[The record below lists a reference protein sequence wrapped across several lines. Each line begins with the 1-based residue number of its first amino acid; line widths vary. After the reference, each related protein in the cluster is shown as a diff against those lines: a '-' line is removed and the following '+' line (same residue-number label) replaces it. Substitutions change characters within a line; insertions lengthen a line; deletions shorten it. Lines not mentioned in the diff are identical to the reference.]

1 MNTNR
6 IGALSE
12 QRIICYFLEKGLDVF
27 DSCQCT
33 GPVDL
38 ITFDP
43 TTGEIKC
50 WEVKSENFRL
60 TGPKKGCRIARTRR
74 NKKFTK
80 IINMIYVD
88 KTGKIREGSRK

>member
-27 DSCQCT
+27 DSCQCM

-38 ITFDP
+38 ITFNP
-43 TTGEIKC
+43 ETGQIKC

-60 TGPKKGCRIARTRR
+60 SGPKKGNPISRVRR

-80 IINMIYVD
+80 IIDMIYIN
-88 KTGKIREGSRK
+88 KEGKIREGKRK